1 MDELLLLLVYHEEL
15 IILTKIFWNWQYP
28 KEKRIVKRRA
38 YYENLMMISL
48 ISDYPLFESTD
59 NEIIQILF
67 KKIDKKEGLFILPM
81 RENILI
87 KRSE

>member
-1 MDELLLLLVYHEEL
+1 
-15 IILTKIFWNWQYP
+15 
-28 KEKRIVKRRA
+28 
-38 YYENLMMISL
+38 MMISL

-67 KKIDKKEGLFILPM
+67 KKIDKKEGFFILPM